1 MILKNLFFLLFIFF
15 FIFTSYNFNKE
26 KKILSIFFPI
36 KKIIIENAYA
46 VNSNKLKIE
55 LDFLRNSSLFFLQ
68 EKKITIVIDKYDFI
82 SNIQIRKKYP
92 NTIKIKIL
100 ENTPVATEINKK
112 KRYYLTK
119 EGKKI
124 SYINLK
130 TFKNLP
136 VIFGN
141 HKNFSSFFIEL
152 KKNNFSINKIKAFYY
167 FDIGRWDIVL
177 KDGRT
182 IKLPEKNYE
191 NVLMKINSILDNSN
205 FSSYQIFDYRIK
217 NQLILQ

>member
-1 MILKNLFFLLFIFF
+1 MILKNRFFLLFIFF

-112 KRYYLTK
+112 K
-119 EGKKI
+119 
-124 SYINLK
+124 
-130 TFKNLP
+130 
-136 VIFGN
+136 
-141 HKNFSSFFIEL
+141 
-152 KKNNFSINKIKAFYY
+152 
-167 FDIGRWDIVL
+167 DI
-177 KDGRT
+177 T
-182 IKLPEKNYE
+182 
-191 NVLMKINSILDNSN
+191 
-205 FSSYQIFDYRIK
+205 
-217 NQLILQ
+217 